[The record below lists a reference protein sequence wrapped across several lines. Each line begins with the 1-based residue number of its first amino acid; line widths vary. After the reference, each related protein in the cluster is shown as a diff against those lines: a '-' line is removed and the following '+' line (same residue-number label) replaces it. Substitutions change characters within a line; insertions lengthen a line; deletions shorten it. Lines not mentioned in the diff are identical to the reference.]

1 MLNLVA
7 VRIGM
12 RLINTTF
19 EYHQS
24 LDIRVNVT
32 FHMGQCTVDSLM
44 GQSVRQKRRGGI
56 CFYFYALHRHWKDQ
70 RYCERVCN
78 IVNTNG

>member
-1 MLNLVA
+1 MFKMVA
-7 VRIGM
+7 ARIGM

-32 FHMGQCTVDSLM
+32 FHVGQCIMDSLT
-44 GQSVRQKRRGGI
+44 GKSVRQKREGGI
-56 CFYFYALHRHWKDQ
+56 CFYFYALHIHWKDQ
-70 RYCERVCN
+70 RYCKRDCN